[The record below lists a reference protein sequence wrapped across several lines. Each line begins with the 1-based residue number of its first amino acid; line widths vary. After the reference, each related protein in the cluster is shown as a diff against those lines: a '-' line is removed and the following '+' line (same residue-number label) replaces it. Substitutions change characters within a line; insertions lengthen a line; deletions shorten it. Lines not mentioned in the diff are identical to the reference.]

1 MQEINSKLKDFRNF
15 LYLCWKHLKLPEPT
29 PIQYDIA
36 DFIQSREHQRQIV
49 EAFRGVGKSWI
60 TSAYVCHQ
68 LLLNPQVNI
77 LVVSASKTRADDFST
92 FTLRLINEMPLL
104 QHLIPSESQ
113 RQSKISFDVKPARAS
128 HQPSVKSLGITGQL
142 AGSRA
147 DLIVADDV
155 EVPNNSMTQGMRE
168 KLSESVKEFES
179 IIKPKGRILFLGTP
193 QTEQSLYNIL
203 PERGYRL
210 RIWTAKYPNNK
221 QLKSLAINLAP
232 KILQE
237 VQTNKLLENKSTDPK
252 RFTDEDLMEREASY
266 GRTGFAMQFML
277 DTRLSDLDKYPLKLC
292 DLVVMNLNPD
302 KAPEK
307 VIWATSPELK
317 INDIPCVGLNGDA
330 YYRPMAVQGD
340 WADYTG
346 SVMAIDPSGRGKDET
361 AYAVVKML
369 HGQLFVTKAGGLSGG
384 YDDQTL
390 QKLCDIAKE
399 EKVNLVLIESNFG
412 DGMFTKMITP
422 FFMRTHKVTI
432 EEIRHN
438 TQKEKRI
445 VDTLEPVL
453 NQHRLIVNQDVIDR
467 DYASTQ
473 HLPPESA
480 LKYQLFYQMSRVTR
494 DRGSLAHDDRLDVL
508 SMAVGYWVEQMSRDV
523 DMAMRD
529 AKNQKIN
536 QELDRFI
543 QNAVGRKPQPL
554 RWF

>member
-277 DTRLSDLDKYPLKLC
+277 DTRLSDLDKYPLKLS

>member
-1 MQEINSKLKDFRNF
+1 MVEQNKLKDFRNF

-29 PIQYDIA
+29 PIQYDMA
-36 DFIQSREHQRQIV
+36 NFIQSGDQRLII

-155 EVPNNSMTQGMRE
+155 EVPNNSQTQGMRE

-193 QTEQSLYNIL
+193 QTEQSLYNLL

-210 RIWTAKYPNNK
+210 RIWTAKYPTDK
-221 QLKSLAINLAP
+221 QLKNLSINLAP
-232 KILQE
+232 KILKEIQN
-237 VQTNKLLENKSTDPK
+237 NKSLENKSTDPK

-277 DTRLSDLDKYPLKLC
+277 DTRLSDLDKFPLKLS

-330 YYRPMAVQGD
+330 FYRPMAIQGD

-432 EEIRHN
+432 EEIRHSQ
-438 TQKEKRI
+438 QKEKRI

-453 NQHRLIVNQDVIDR
+453 NQHRLIINQDVIDR

-480 LKYQLFYQMSRVTR
+480 LRYQLFYQMSRITR
-494 DRGSLAHDDRLDVL
+494 ERGSLAHDDRLDVL
-508 SMAVGYWVEQMSRDV
+508 SMAVGYWVEQMAKDV
-523 DMAMRD
+523 DMAMKDR
-529 AKNQKIN
+529 KTHLMR
-536 QELDRFI
+536 QELDRFM
-543 QNAVGRKPQPL
+543 QNAVGRKPQAL
-554 RWF
+554 TWM

>member
-15 LYLCWKHLKLPEPT
+15 LYICWKHLKLPEPT

-277 DTRLSDLDKYPLKLC
+277 DTRLSDLDKYPLKLS

-529 AKNQKIN
+529 SKNQKIN

>member
-1 MQEINSKLKDFRNF
+1 MVEQNKLKDFRNF

-29 PIQYDIA
+29 PIQYDMA
-36 DFIQSREHQRQIV
+36 NFIQSGDQRLII

-155 EVPNNSMTQGMRE
+155 EVPNNSQTQGMRE

-193 QTEQSLYNIL
+193 QTEQSLYNLL

-210 RIWTAKYPNNK
+210 RIWTAKYPTDK
-221 QLKSLAINLAP
+221 QLKNLSINLAP
-232 KILQE
+232 KILKEIQ
-237 VQTNKLLENKSTDPK
+237 NDKSLENKSTDPK

-277 DTRLSDLDKYPLKLC
+277 DTRLSDLDKFPLKLS

-330 YYRPMAVQGD
+330 FYRPMAIQGD

-432 EEIRHN
+432 EEIRHSQ
-438 TQKEKRI
+438 QKEKRI

-453 NQHRLIVNQDVIDR
+453 NQHRLIINQDVIDR

-480 LKYQLFYQMSRVTR
+480 LRYQLFYQMSRITR
-494 DRGSLAHDDRLDVL
+494 ERGSLAHDDRLDVL
-508 SMAVGYWVEQMSRDV
+508 SMAVGYWVEQMAKDV
-523 DMAMRD
+523 DMAMKDR
-529 AKNQKIN
+529 KTHLMR
-536 QELDRFI
+536 QELDRFM
-543 QNAVGRKPQPL
+543 QNAVGRKPQAL
-554 RWF
+554 TWM

>member
-1 MQEINSKLKDFRNF
+1 MEQNKLKDFRNF

-29 PIQYDIA
+29 PIQYDMA
-36 DFIQSREHQRQIV
+36 NFIQSGDQRLII

-155 EVPNNSMTQGMRE
+155 EVPNNSQTQGMRE

-193 QTEQSLYNIL
+193 QTEQSLYNLL

-210 RIWTAKYPNNK
+210 RIWTAKYPTDK
-221 QLKSLAINLAP
+221 QLKNLSINLAP
-232 KILQE
+232 KILKEIQ
-237 VQTNKLLENKSTDPK
+237 NDKSLENKSTDPK

-277 DTRLSDLDKYPLKLC
+277 DTRLSDLDKFPLKLS

-330 YYRPMAVQGD
+330 FYRPMAIQGD

-432 EEIRHN
+432 EEIRHSQ
-438 TQKEKRI
+438 QKEKRI

-453 NQHRLIVNQDVIDR
+453 NQHRLIIDQYVIDR

-480 LKYQLFYQMSRVTR
+480 LRYQLFYQMSRITR
-494 DRGSLAHDDRLDVL
+494 ERGSLAHDDRLDVL
-508 SMAVGYWVEQMSRDV
+508 SMAVGYWVEQMAKDV
-523 DMAMRD
+523 DMAMKDR
-529 AKNQKIN
+529 KTHLMR
-536 QELDRFI
+536 QELDRFM
-543 QNAVGRKPQPL
+543 QNAVGRKPQAL
-554 RWF
+554 TWM

>member
-1 MQEINSKLKDFRNF
+1 MEQNKLKDFRNF

-29 PIQYDIA
+29 PIQYDMA
-36 DFIQSREHQRQIV
+36 NFIQSGDQRLII

-155 EVPNNSMTQGMRE
+155 EVPNNSQTQGMRE

-193 QTEQSLYNIL
+193 QTEQSLYNLL

-210 RIWTAKYPNNK
+210 RIWTAKYPTDK
-221 QLKSLAINLAP
+221 QLKNLSINLAP
-232 KILQE
+232 KILKEIQ
-237 VQTNKLLENKSTDPK
+237 NDKSLENKSTDPK

-277 DTRLSDLDKYPLKLC
+277 DTRLSDLDKFPLKLS

-330 YYRPMAVQGD
+330 FYRPMAIQGD

-432 EEIRHN
+432 EEIRHSQ
-438 TQKEKRI
+438 QKEKRI

-453 NQHRLIVNQDVIDR
+453 NQHRLIINQDVIDR

-480 LKYQLFYQMSRVTR
+480 LRYQLFYQMSRITR
-494 DRGSLAHDDRLDVL
+494 ERGSLAHDDRLDVL
-508 SMAVGYWVEQMSRDV
+508 SMAVGYWVEQMAKDV
-523 DMAMRD
+523 DMAMKDR
-529 AKNQKIN
+529 KTHLMR
-536 QELDRFI
+536 QELDRFM
-543 QNAVGRKPQPL
+543 QNAVGRKPQAL
-554 RWF
+554 TWM

>member
-1 MQEINSKLKDFRNF
+1 MVEQNKLKDFRNF

-29 PIQYDIA
+29 PIQYDMA
-36 DFIQSREHQRQIV
+36 NFIQSGDQRLII

-155 EVPNNSMTQGMRE
+155 EVPNNSQTQGMRE

-193 QTEQSLYNIL
+193 QTEQSLYNLL

-210 RIWTAKYPNNK
+210 RIWTAKYPTDK
-221 QLKSLAINLAP
+221 QLKNLSINLAP
-232 KILQE
+232 KILKEIQN
-237 VQTNKLLENKSTDPK
+237 NKSLENKSTDPK

-277 DTRLSDLDKYPLKLC
+277 DTRLSDLDKFPLKLS

-330 YYRPMAVQGD
+330 FYRPMAIQGD

-432 EEIRHN
+432 EEIRHSQ
-438 TQKEKRI
+438 QKEKRI

-453 NQHRLIVNQDVIDR
+453 NQHRLIIDQYVIDR

-480 LKYQLFYQMSRVTR
+480 LRYQLFYQMSRITR
-494 DRGSLAHDDRLDVL
+494 ERGSLAHDDRLDVL
-508 SMAVGYWVEQMSRDV
+508 SMAVGYWVEQMSKDV
-523 DMAMRD
+523 DMAMQDR
-529 AKNQKIN
+529 KTHLMR
-536 QELDRFI
+536 QELDRFM
-543 QNAVGRKPQPL
+543 QNAVGSKPKAL
-554 RWF
+554 TWM

>member
-1 MQEINSKLKDFRNF
+1 MVEQNKLKDFRNF

-29 PIQYDIA
+29 PIQYDMA
-36 DFIQSREHQRQIV
+36 NFIQSGDQRLII

-155 EVPNNSMTQGMRE
+155 EVPNNSQTQGMRE

-193 QTEQSLYNIL
+193 QTEQSLYNLL

-210 RIWTAKYPNNK
+210 RIWTAKYPTDK
-221 QLKSLAINLAP
+221 QLKNLSINLAP
-232 KILQE
+232 KILKEIQN
-237 VQTNKLLENKSTDPK
+237 NKSLENKSTDPK

-277 DTRLSDLDKYPLKLC
+277 DTRLSDLDKFPLKLS

-330 YYRPMAVQGD
+330 FYRPMAIQGD

-432 EEIRHN
+432 EEIRHSQ
-438 TQKEKRI
+438 QKEKRI

-453 NQHRLIVNQDVIDR
+453 NQHRLIINQDVIDR

-480 LKYQLFYQMSRVTR
+480 LRYQLFYQMSRITR
-494 DRGSLAHDDRLDVL
+494 ERGSLAHDDRLDVL
-508 SMAVGYWVEQMSRDV
+508 SMAVGYWVEQMSKDV
-523 DMAMRD
+523 DMAMQDR
-529 AKNQKIN
+529 KTHLMR
-536 QELDRFI
+536 QELDRFM
-543 QNAVGRKPQPL
+543 QNAVGRKPQAL
-554 RWF
+554 TWM

>member
-1 MQEINSKLKDFRNF
+1 MEQNKLKDFRNF

-29 PIQYDIA
+29 PIQYDMA
-36 DFIQSREHQRQIV
+36 NFIQSGDQRLII

-104 QHLIPSESQ
+104 QHLIPSVSQ

-155 EVPNNSMTQGMRE
+155 EVPNNSQTQGMRE

-193 QTEQSLYNIL
+193 QTEQSLYNLL

-210 RIWTAKYPNNK
+210 RIWTAKYPTDK
-221 QLKSLAINLAP
+221 QLKNLSINLAP
-232 KILQE
+232 KILKEIQN
-237 VQTNKLLENKSTDPK
+237 NKSLENKSTDPK

-277 DTRLSDLDKYPLKLC
+277 DTRLSDLDKFPLKLS

-330 YYRPMAVQGD
+330 FYRPMAIQGD

-432 EEIRHN
+432 EEIRHSQ
-438 TQKEKRI
+438 QKEKRI

-453 NQHRLIVNQDVIDR
+453 NQHRLIIDQYVIDR

-480 LKYQLFYQMSRVTR
+480 LRYQLFYQMSRITR
-494 DRGSLAHDDRLDVL
+494 ERGSLAHDDRLDVL
-508 SMAVGYWVEQMSRDV
+508 SMAVGYWVEQMAKDV
-523 DMAMRD
+523 DMAMKDR
-529 AKNQKIN
+529 KTHLMR
-536 QELDRFI
+536 QELDRFM
-543 QNAVGRKPQPL
+543 QNAVGRKPQAL
-554 RWF
+554 TWM

>member
-1 MQEINSKLKDFRNF
+1 MEQNKLKDFRNF

-29 PIQYDIA
+29 PIQYDMA
-36 DFIQSREHQRQIV
+36 NFIQSGDQRLII

-155 EVPNNSMTQGMRE
+155 EVPNNSQTQGMRE

-193 QTEQSLYNIL
+193 QTEQSLYNLL

-210 RIWTAKYPNNK
+210 RIWTAKYPTDK
-221 QLKSLAINLAP
+221 QLKNLSINLAP
-232 KILQE
+232 KILKEIQN
-237 VQTNKLLENKSTDPK
+237 NKSLENKSTDPK

-277 DTRLSDLDKYPLKLC
+277 DTRLSDLDKFPLKLS

-330 YYRPMAVQGD
+330 FYRPMAIQGD

-432 EEIRHN
+432 EEIRHSQ
-438 TQKEKRI
+438 QKEKRI

-453 NQHRLIVNQDVIDR
+453 NQHRLIIDQYVIDR

-480 LKYQLFYQMSRVTR
+480 LRYQLFYQMSRITR
-494 DRGSLAHDDRLDVL
+494 ERGSLAHDDRLDVL
-508 SMAVGYWVEQMSRDV
+508 SMAVGYWVEQMSKDV
-523 DMAMRD
+523 DMAMQDR
-529 AKNQKIN
+529 KTHLMR
-536 QELDRFI
+536 QELDRFM
-543 QNAVGRKPQPL
+543 QNAVGSKPKAL
-554 RWF
+554 TWM

>member
-1 MQEINSKLKDFRNF
+1 MVEQNKLKDFRNF

-29 PIQYDIA
+29 PIQYDMA
-36 DFIQSREHQRQIV
+36 NFIQTGDQRLII

-155 EVPNNSMTQGMRE
+155 EVPNNSQTQGMRE

-193 QTEQSLYNIL
+193 QTEQSLYNLL

-210 RIWTAKYPNNK
+210 RIWTAKYPTDK
-221 QLKSLAINLAP
+221 QLKNLSINLAP
-232 KILQE
+232 KILKEIQN
-237 VQTNKLLENKSTDPK
+237 NKSLENKSTDPK

-277 DTRLSDLDKYPLKLC
+277 DTRLSDLDKFPLKLS

-330 YYRPMAVQGD
+330 FYRPMAIQGD

-432 EEIRHN
+432 EEIRHSQ
-438 TQKEKRI
+438 QKEKRI

-453 NQHRLIVNQDVIDR
+453 NQHRLIINQDVIDR

-480 LKYQLFYQMSRVTR
+480 LRYQLFYQMSRITR
-494 DRGSLAHDDRLDVL
+494 ERGSLAHDDRLDVL
-508 SMAVGYWVEQMSRDV
+508 SMAVGYWVEQMSKDV
-523 DMAMRD
+523 DMAMQDR
-529 AKNQKIN
+529 KTHLMR
-536 QELDRFI
+536 QELDRFM
-543 QNAVGRKPQPL
+543 QNAVGRKPQAL
-554 RWF
+554 TWM

>member
-1 MQEINSKLKDFRNF
+1 MAEQNKLKDFRNF

-29 PIQYDIA
+29 PIQYDMA
-36 DFIQSREHQRQIV
+36 NFIQTGDQRLII

-155 EVPNNSMTQGMRE
+155 EVPNNSQTQGMRE

-193 QTEQSLYNIL
+193 QTEQSLYNLL

-210 RIWTAKYPNNK
+210 RIWTAKYPTDK
-221 QLKSLAINLAP
+221 QLKNLSINLSP
-232 KILQE
+232 KILKEIQ
-237 VQTNKLLENKSTDPK
+237 NDKSLENKSTDPK

-277 DTRLSDLDKYPLKLC
+277 DTKLSDLDKYPLKLS

-330 YYRPMAVQGD
+330 FYRPMAIQGD

-399 EKVNLVLIESNFG
+399 EKVNFVLIESNFG

-432 EEIRHN
+432 EEIRHSQ
-438 TQKEKRI
+438 QKEKRI
-445 VDTLEPVL
+445 VDTLEPVF
-453 NQHRLIVNQDVIDR
+453 NQHRLIINQDVIDR

-473 HLPPESA
+473 HLPPEQA
-480 LKYQLFYQMSRVTR
+480 LRYQLFYQISRITR
-494 DRGSLAHDDRLDVL
+494 ERGSLAHDDRLDVL
-508 SMAVGYWVEQMSRDV
+508 SMAVGYWVEQMSKDV
-523 DMAMRD
+523 DLAMNDR
-529 AKNQKIN
+529 KNHLMR
-536 QELDRFI
+536 QELNRFM
-543 QNAVGRKPQPL
+543 QNAVGRKPQDL
-554 RWF
+554 TWM

>member
-1 MQEINSKLKDFRNF
+1 M
-15 LYLCWKHLKLPEPT
+15 
-29 PIQYDIA
+29 
-36 DFIQSREHQRQIV
+36 
-49 EAFRGVGKSWI
+49 
-60 TSAYVCHQ
+60 
-68 LLLNPQVNI
+68 
-77 LVVSASKTRADDFST
+77 
-92 FTLRLINEMPLL
+92 
-104 QHLIPSESQ
+104 
-113 RQSKISFDVKPARAS
+113 
-128 HQPSVKSLGITGQL
+128 
-142 AGSRA
+142 
-147 DLIVADDV
+147 
-155 EVPNNSMTQGMRE
+155 
-168 KLSESVKEFES
+168 
-179 IIKPKGRILFLGTP
+179 GTP
-193 QTEQSLYNIL
+193 QTEQSLYNLL

-210 RIWTAKYPNNK
+210 RIWTAKYPTDK
-221 QLKSLAINLAP
+221 QLKNLSINLAP
-232 KILQE
+232 KILKEIQN
-237 VQTNKLLENKSTDPK
+237 NKSLENKSTDPK

-277 DTRLSDLDKYPLKLC
+277 DTRLSDLDKFPLKLS

-330 YYRPMAVQGD
+330 FYRPMAIQGD

-432 EEIRHN
+432 EEIRHSQ
-438 TQKEKRI
+438 QKEKRI

-453 NQHRLIVNQDVIDR
+453 NQHRLIIDQYVIDR

-480 LKYQLFYQMSRVTR
+480 LRYQLFYQMSRITR
-494 DRGSLAHDDRLDVL
+494 ERGSLAHDDRLDVL
-508 SMAVGYWVEQMSRDV
+508 SMAVGYWVEQMSKDV
-523 DMAMRD
+523 DMAMQDR
-529 AKNQKIN
+529 KTHLMR
-536 QELDRFI
+536 QELDRFM
-543 QNAVGRKPQPL
+543 QNAVGRKPQAL
-554 RWF
+554 TWM

>member
-1 MQEINSKLKDFRNF
+1 MVEQNKLKDFRNF

-29 PIQYDIA
+29 PIQYDMA
-36 DFIQSREHQRQIV
+36 NFIQTGDQRLII

-155 EVPNNSMTQGMRE
+155 EVPNNSQTQGMRE

-193 QTEQSLYNIL
+193 QTEQSLYNLL

-210 RIWTAKYPNNK
+210 RIWTSKYPTDK
-221 QLKSLAINLAP
+221 QLKNLSINLSP
-232 KILQE
+232 KILKEIQ
-237 VQTNKLLENKSTDPK
+237 NDKSLENKSTDPK

-277 DTRLSDLDKYPLKLC
+277 DTKLSDLDKYPLKLS

-330 YYRPMAVQGD
+330 FYRPMAIQGD

-399 EKVNLVLIESNFG
+399 EKVNFVLIESNFG

-432 EEIRHN
+432 EEIRHSQ
-438 TQKEKRI
+438 QKEKRI
-445 VDTLEPVL
+445 VDTLEPVF
-453 NQHRLIVNQDVIDR
+453 NQHRLIINQDVIDR

-473 HLPPESA
+473 HLPPEQA
-480 LKYQLFYQMSRVTR
+480 LRYQLFYQISRITR
-494 DRGSLAHDDRLDVL
+494 ERGSLAHDDRLDVL
-508 SMAVGYWVEQMSRDV
+508 SMAVGYWVEQMAKDV
-523 DMAMRD
+523 DLAMNDR
-529 AKNQKIN
+529 KNHLMR
-536 QELDRFI
+536 QELNRFM
-543 QNAVGRKPQPL
+543 QNAVGRKPQDL
-554 RWF
+554 TWM